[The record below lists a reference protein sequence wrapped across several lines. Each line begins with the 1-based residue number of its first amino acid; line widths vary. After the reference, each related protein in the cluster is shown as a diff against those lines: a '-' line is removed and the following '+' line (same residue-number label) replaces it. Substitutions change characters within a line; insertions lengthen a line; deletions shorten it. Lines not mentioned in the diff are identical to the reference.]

1 MEGTRMKGPDLS
13 TDSSVSG
20 TYRRINDSSVSGTF
34 KRIKMFKKKREALI
48 PGTAH
53 PPDQEGEGC
62 SIGAWLQHQGLP
74 IPLAPQYNV
83 SAICEYWV
91 QVMNFLWVDPKK
103 RGVSK
108 KKFSYFFMLYL
119 DSANKKSDRTRYQFF
134 HPTTPT
140 PPNRPPPSGH
150 TLTKKCRK

>member
-1 MEGTRMKGPDLS
+1 MKGPDLS

-91 QVMNFLWVDPKK
+91 QVMNFFWVDPKK

-134 HPTTPT
+134 HPTPPT
-140 PPNRPPPSGH
+140 PPNRPPPPD
-150 TLTKKCRK
+150 TR

>member
-1 MEGTRMKGPDLS
+1 MKGPDLS

-91 QVMNFLWVDPKK
+91 QVMNFLATRKK
-103 RGVSK
+103 GGS
-108 KKFSYFFMLYL
+108 
-119 DSANKKSDRTRYQFF
+119 
-134 HPTTPT
+134 
-140 PPNRPPPSGH
+140 
-150 TLTKKCRK
+150 

>member
-53 PPDQEGEGC
+53 PP
-62 SIGAWLQHQGLP
+62 
-74 IPLAPQYNV
+74 
-83 SAICEYWV
+83 
-91 QVMNFLWVDPKK
+91 
-103 RGVSK
+103 
-108 KKFSYFFMLYL
+108 
-119 DSANKKSDRTRYQFF
+119 
-134 HPTTPT
+134 
-140 PPNRPPPSGH
+140 
-150 TLTKKCRK
+150 